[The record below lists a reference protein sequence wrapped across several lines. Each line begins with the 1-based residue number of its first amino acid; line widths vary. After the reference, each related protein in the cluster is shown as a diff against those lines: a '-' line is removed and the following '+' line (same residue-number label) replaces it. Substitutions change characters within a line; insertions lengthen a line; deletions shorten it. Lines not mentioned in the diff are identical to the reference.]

1 MFEKVYMIFLERPF
15 SKNIKLYWMTYVLN
29 YIFLV
34 LKLSTFNCRS
44 YQKKGKKKKLEG
56 NRGRK
61 LWPWRQRF
69 NERFESISFT
79 IAWFSSKALTR
90 ISKSCGFVKNSETV
104 PEDLFYQNF
113 PKSLILE
120 YERVESNSVC
130 NYTSD
135 WQIKNRTT
143 VKLES
148 DLLILSMITEK
159 IGRHDV
165 LLLINKNYDK
175 IWETNLT
182 SLIRFHKKKI
192 NK

>member
-1 MFEKVYMIFLERPF
+1 MIFFERPF
-15 SKNIKLYWMTYVLN
+15 SKNFKIYWMTYILN

-34 LKLSTFNCRS
+34 LKLSPFNYRS
-44 YQKKGKKKKLEG
+44 YQKKKKKKRKLEG
-56 NRGRK
+56 SRGCK

-69 NERFESISFT
+69 KERFESISFT

-104 PEDLFYQNF
+104 PENPFYQNF

-135 WQIKNRTT
+135 WQIKSGQPWSWSPTC
-143 VKLES
+143 
-148 DLLILSMITEK
+148 
-159 IGRHDV
+159 
-165 LLLINKNYDK
+165 
-175 IWETNLT
+175 
-182 SLIRFHKKKI
+182 
-192 NK
+192 